1 MSTFCLHWLSTASTS
16 TAPACSGRWHLYVKA
31 VIHMAH
37 REVFYRKKIIHMIE
51 KNKLY
56 IMSIFPSC
64 TILHKE
70 QECDAPFY
78 DSRHPL
84 KVFAQD
90 IFPLGELVC
99 EAKAKGT
106 WELSLLEYLWFI
118 PGLPM
123 QLLNNQEV
131 TQRVA
136 LLPSSF
142 PALWKSFQV
151 TNKLLP
157 ASLHCIFLFL
167 TCLLM
172 LSKCCS
178 TKIPIYCDC
187 Q

>member
-1 MSTFCLHWLSTASTS
+1 
-16 TAPACSGRWHLYVKA
+16 
-31 VIHMAH
+31 
-37 REVFYRKKIIHMIE
+37 
-51 KNKLY
+51 
-56 IMSIFPSC
+56 MSIFPSC

-84 KVFAQD
+84 KVFVQD

-123 QLLNNQEV
+123 QLLNYQEV

-136 LLPSSF
+136 LLLSSF

-167 TCLLM
+167 TCWASDVIQMLLHQDSYILW
-172 LSKCCS
+172 LSITAIITVIHVELQMCTALHVNKS
-178 TKIPIYCDC
+178 GFS
-187 Q
+187 